1 MTAKQDT
8 RQLTKINVDLVS
20 MAKDISYISNDVK
33 DIKEKLEV
41 NYATKDW
48 CESRYGEP
56 TKQFKAVVS
65 LILSA
70 VVVAVVSLV
79 VKK

>member
-70 VVVAVVSLV
+70 VVIAVVSLV